1 MYVKYFLLVL
11 VDLTVSFLNF
21 FLAPVVVLFAD
32 DAGFLP
38 TWLSWFQTPGDSLDH
53 DYGDKRFPGLQTG
66 WRRWF
71 SRVAWLYRN
80 SMYGFAID
88 VLGAKTR
95 GDDALYTRG
104 DRRTSNR
111 PIHSGWVRHDLYRDG
126 KHLYFQFYYVRQWSA
141 TRCLRVNL
149 GWKLW
154 GFEPGIDKNC
164 QLTFSPNPLM
174 GLSYAV

>member
-11 VDLTVSFLNF
+11 VDLTVSFLNL
-21 FLAPVVVLFAD
+21 FLAPVVVLFAN

-53 DYGDKRFPGLQTG
+53 DYGDKRFPGPQTG

-80 SMYGFAID
+80 SMYGFAIN

-95 GDDALYTRG
+95 GTDTLVTYGERA
-104 DRRTSNR
+104 TSNR
-111 PIHSGWVRHDLYRDG
+111 PIHSGYVHHELYRDG
-126 KHLYFQFYYVRQWSA
+126 KLIYFQYYLVIQ
-141 TRCLRVNL
+141 
-149 GWKLW
+149 
-154 GFEPGIDKNC
+154 
-164 QLTFSPNPLM
+164 
-174 GLSYAV
+174 